1 MRFMEGLL
9 KDRERA
15 VAGKRFHR
23 LDRCLVHLN
32 GKNQAASARLPVDH
46 YGASA
51 TDAMG
56 APDMSS
62 RKTELT
68 AKEISKQHPRFN
80 MPLDFAAVHR
90 HRD

>member
-1 MRFMEGLL
+1 
-9 KDRERA
+9 
-15 VAGKRFHR
+15 
-23 LDRCLVHLN
+23 
-32 GKNQAASARLPVDH
+32 
-46 YGASA
+46 
-51 TDAMG
+51 MG

-80 MPLDFAAVHR
+80 MPLDFTAVHR

>member
-1 MRFMEGLL
+1 M
-9 KDRERA
+9 
-15 VAGKRFHR
+15 
-23 LDRCLVHLN
+23 
-32 GKNQAASARLPVDH
+32 
-46 YGASA
+46 GAS
-51 TDAMG
+51 
-56 APDMSS
+56 DMSS